1 MRRSILKKVFPA
13 FACTVL
19 TVSSIPSAI
28 SASAAGYPK
37 LSLLAD
43 GEAVHYAKAGD
54 VVEVTYN
61 VTGAYGGWC
70 STGVHFSFDKR
81 LSVEMNEMTGE
92 PDFTRGNAIKNI
104 SACVIEYMDHT
115 AYPEYIQSDQMC
127 IFVAT
132 SCSNDWGRDGTIVSF
147 NFTVPE
153 NAKSGD
159 VYEFEFWRL
168 DTDIFT
174 DKAENQAMQDYA
186 FSHWTGAEI
195 RIN

>member
-1 MRRSILKKVFPA
+1 MRRSILKKVFPV

-37 LSLLAD
+37 LSLLAN

-61 VTGAYGGWC
+61 VTGAYAGWC

-81 LSVEMNEMTGE
+81 LSVEMNEMTGYPE
-92 PDFTRGNAIKNI
+92 FKKGEAMKNL
-104 SACVIEYMDHT
+104 SGAEIEYMDHT
-115 AYPEYIQSDQMC
+115 AYPDQIKPDQMC
-127 IFVAT
+127 IFFTTVGRD
-132 SCSNDWGRDGTIVSF
+132 DWGGNGVIASF
-147 NFTVPE
+147 NFTVPK

-159 VYEFEFWRL
+159 VYELEFWRL

-174 DKAENQAMQDYA
+174 DTAKNQAMQEYA

>member
-61 VTGAYGGWC
+61 VTGAADGWC

-81 LSVEMNEMTGE
+81 LSVEMSPVTGK
-92 PDFTRGNAIKNI
+92 PKFKRGEAGELLDAYK
-104 SACVIEYMDHT
+104 IEYMDHT
-115 AYPEYIQSDQMC
+115 AYPDQIKPDQMC
-127 IFVAT
+127 IFLAT
-132 SCSNDWGRDGTIVSF
+132 ACSNDWGQDGAIASF

-159 VYEFEFWRL
+159 VYELEFWRL